1 MISPIKCYSYSPV
14 YTNFTSTPE
23 VTKSTDTVVEEL
35 EKGNQKKFKIKK
47 YSELSDKQKK
57 GVLYASIALA
67 GLTGLVIGRGR
78 SLSRSSWMMDEISR
92 TSERYLAASE
102 ELTRVKAELEELKA
116 IYETSSGSESALRR
130 VTSELREKFT
140 ELVESDLSPREIRE
154 QIFARM
160 RALIEEN
167 PLSYD
172 PMSPPITGK
181 GIRRFEDAVELPA
194 AGTNI
199 RANMQPLQIPLI
211 SESGEFRFVLPR
223 GEMRV
228 SKMTSKD
235 FVPVYKQPTTISIG
249 YADALNWDN
258 DKVARDILQNFFD
271 GHGQTLDGV
280 RFEFVPVGNGKFRVR
295 ISGDSTYTVD
305 KALFMGESTKRN
317 DARSAGNYGEG
328 LKMAVLKLLKSG
340 GADSVRVGSDN
351 WKLTYELADT
361 DLTDK
366 QILSYSIDKVEKL
379 DGNFLEFETT
389 DRDLL
394 VKLRDS
400 INRFYHSGNEHF
412 KTPGFENR
420 FVGIKTDLGP
430 NDKGGIYIAGQRF
443 EYDGNYSDFDN
454 SVLFIK
460 EKPDARTL
468 DVSRDR
474 ISLSHDELGK
484 LGGWVATHGENYI
497 GISENEALRLI
508 QSLEKYWGKVYKD
521 DKNKGFDAFLTSFV
535 DYFAILHKDIH
546 IKFPEK
552 CVAYSPAS
560 PDVVADL
567 ESKGYMICKDEFAK
581 LGMPTIRELMGDA
594 RAHDVVKPTEIQEKK
609 LKILKEAIRILGRN
623 MEGKHFSA
631 EELDTKIF
639 IFDAKGAKDSKLYS
653 DTRAEAIVDAGVTK
667 GFWIDKEYLDNGNFA
682 EILETCLHELS
693 HKAGGDETAS
703 FSYQLTRVNADAIDA
718 LINNVPAL
726 HEIQALTKIWESL
739 V

>member
-1 MISPIKCYSYSPV
+1 MISPVKSYSYSPV
-14 YTNFTSTPE
+14 YTGFTTPPE
-23 VTKSTDTVVEEL
+23 TPKTTDVAVEEL

-78 SLSRSSWMMDEISR
+78 RMAVSSRMYDEFSSTATRLRE
-92 TSERYLAASE
+92 TSD
-102 ELTRVKAELEELKA
+102 ELTRVKAELDELKA
-116 IYETSSGSESALRR
+116 VYETSTGSESALRKI
-130 VTSELREKFT
+130 TSELREKFT

-160 RALIEEN
+160 KALIDDN
-167 PLSYD
+167 PLNYD
-172 PMSPPITGK
+172 VMEPPITGK
-181 GIRRFEDAVELPA
+181 GIKKYADAHELPA
-194 AGTNI
+194 VGTRN
-199 RANMQPLQIPLI
+199 RADMQPLDIPEF
-211 SESGEFRFVLPR
+211 SSRGEFDFTLPR
-223 GEMRV
+223 GSMKA
-228 SKMTSKD
+228 SHMPSKD

-249 YADALNWDN
+249 YADSVNWDN
-258 DKVARDILQNFFD
+258 DKVARDILQNFYD

-280 RFEFVPVGNGKFRVR
+280 KFEFVSVAPGKYKVR
-295 ISGDSTYTVD
+295 ISGESTYTVD

-351 WKLTYELADT
+351 WKLTYELANT

-389 DRDLL
+389 DHDLL
-394 VKLRDS
+394 VKLRES

-412 KTPGFENR
+412 KAPAFENDM
-420 FVGIKTDLGP
+420 VGIKTDLGP
-430 NDKGGIYIAGQRF
+430 NDKGGLYIAGQRF
-443 EYDGNYSDFDN
+443 EFEGNYSNFDN

-460 EKPDARTL
+460 EKIPSYIL

-474 ISLSHDELGK
+474 VSLTTYNCGCIGSWCASNNE
-484 LGGWVATHGENYI
+484 
-497 GISENEALRLI
+497 GISVEDGIKLI
-508 QSLEKYWGKVYKD
+508 SSLEKYWGKVFKD
-521 DKNKGFDAFLTSFV
+521 SSKKGLDEFLTRFIDS
-535 DYFAILHKDIH
+535 FAIMRKGVH
-546 IKFPEK
+546 IKFPDK
-552 CVAYSPAS
+552 YVAYSLAS
-560 PDVVADL
+560 SDVVLDL
-567 ESKGYMICKDEFAK
+567 ETKGYIICKDEFAQ

-594 RAHDVVKPTEIQEKK
+594 RAHDVVKPTETQEKK

-631 EELDTKIF
+631 EEIDTKIF
-639 IFDAKGAKDSKLYS
+639 IFDAKSAKDSKLYG
-653 DTRAEAIVDAGVTK
+653 DTRAEAIIDGGVTK
-667 GFWIDKEYLDNGNFA
+667 GFWIDKEYLDNGNFS

-693 HKAGGDETAS
+693 HKAGGDETAA

-726 HEIQALTKIWESL
+726 HEIQALTKLWECL

>member
-1 MISPIKCYSYSPV
+1 MISPIKSYSYSPV

-23 VTKSTDTVVEEL
+23 TPKTTDIAVEEL

-78 SLSRSSWMMDEISR
+78 RMAVSNRMYDEFSR
-92 TSERYLAASE
+92 TATRLSETSG
-102 ELTRVKAELEELKA
+102 ELTRVKAELEDLKA
-116 IYETSSGSESALRR
+116 VYEASTGSESALRR
-130 VTSELREKFT
+130 VTAELREKFT
-140 ELVESDLSPREIRE
+140 ELVESDLSPKEIRE

-160 RALIEEN
+160 QALVDAPI
-167 PLSYD
+167 SYNV
-172 PMSPPITGK
+172 MEPPITGK
-181 GIRRFEDAVELPA
+181 GVKVFADAIELPTP
-194 AGTNI
+194 GTTN
-199 RANMQPLQIPLI
+199 RANMQPLNIPEF
-211 SESGEFRFVLPR
+211 SPTGEFRFKLPK
-223 GEMRV
+223 GEMRT
-228 SKMTSKD
+228 SHMPSKD
-235 FVPVYKQPTTISIG
+235 FTPVRNQPTTISIG
-249 YADALNWDN
+249 YADSVNWDN
-258 DKVARDILQNFFD
+258 DKVARDILQNFYD

-280 RFEFVPVGNGKFRVR
+280 QIEIVNVAPGKHRVR

-305 KALFMGESTKRN
+305 KALFIGESTKRE

-340 GADSVRVGSDN
+340 GANSVRVGSDN
-351 WKLTYELADT
+351 WKLTYELANSE
-361 DLTDK
+361 LTDK
-366 QILSYSIDKVEKL
+366 QILSYSIDKVERL

-394 VKLRDS
+394 TKIRET

-412 KTPGFENR
+412 KAPGFENDLLG
-420 FVGIKTDLGP
+420 VKTDLGP

-443 EYDGNYSDFDN
+443 EFERGYSNFDN
-454 SVLFIK
+454 SSLFIK
-460 EKPDARTL
+460 EKPDSSTL

-474 ISLSHDELGK
+474 VSLSTYDLGS
-484 LGGWVATHGENYI
+484 LGSWVATYGSSYK
-497 GISENEALRLI
+497 GIPTEDGVALI
-508 QSLEKYWGKVYKD
+508 SSLKKYWGKVYKNNEEKGLD
-521 DKNKGFDAFLTSFV
+521 VFLRRFIDTFVIIKNKDV
-535 DYFAILHKDIH
+535 H

-560 PDVVADL
+560 PDVILDL
-567 ESKGYMICKDEFAK
+567 EAKGYIICKDEFAQ

-631 EELDTKIF
+631 EEIDTKIF
-639 IFDAKGAKDSKLYS
+639 IFDAKSAKDAKLYS
-653 DTRAEAIVDAGVTK
+653 DTRAEAIIDAGTTK
-667 GFWIDKEYLDNGNFA
+667 GFWIDKEYLDNGNFSD
-682 EILETCLHELS
+682 ILETCLHELS
-693 HKAGGDETAS
+693 HKAGGDETAA

-726 HEIQALTKIWESL
+726 HEIQALTKLWEGL

>member
-1 MISPIKCYSYSPV
+1 MISPVKSYSYSPV
-14 YTNFTSTPE
+14 YTGFTTPPE
-23 VTKSTDTVVEEL
+23 TPKTTDVAVEEL

-78 SLSRSSWMMDEISR
+78 SLARSSRMMDEMSR

-102 ELTRVKAELEELKA
+102 ELTRVKAELDELKA
-116 IYETSSGSESALRR
+116 IYETSSGSESALRK

-140 ELVESDLSPREIRE
+140 DLVESDLSPREIRE

-160 RALIEEN
+160 KALIDDN
-167 PLSYD
+167 PLNYD
-172 PMSPPITGK
+172 VMEPPITGK
-181 GIRRFEDAVELPA
+181 GIKKYADAHELPA
-194 AGTNI
+194 VGTRN
-199 RANMQPLQIPLI
+199 RADMQPLDIPEF
-211 SESGEFRFVLPR
+211 SSRGEFDFTLPR
-223 GEMRV
+223 GSMKA
-228 SKMTSKD
+228 SHMPSKD

-249 YADALNWDN
+249 YADSVNWDN

-280 RFEFVPVGNGKFRVR
+280 KLEFVWVAPGKYRVK
-295 ISGDSTYTVD
+295 ISGESTYTVD

-351 WKLTYELADT
+351 WKLTYELANT

-389 DRDLL
+389 DHDLL
-394 VKLRDS
+394 VKLRES

-412 KTPGFENR
+412 KAPAFENDM
-420 FVGIKTDLGP
+420 VGIKTDLGP
-430 NDKGGIYIAGQRF
+430 NDKGGLYIAGQRF
-443 EYDGNYSDFDN
+443 EFEGNYSNFDN

-460 EKPDARTL
+460 EKIPSYIL

-474 ISLSHDELGK
+474 VSLTTYNCGCIGSWCASNNE
-484 LGGWVATHGENYI
+484 
-497 GISENEALRLI
+497 GISVEDGIKLI
-508 QSLEKYWGKVYKD
+508 SSLEKYWGKVFKD
-521 DKNKGFDAFLTSFV
+521 SSKKGLDEFLTRFIDS
-535 DYFAILHKDIH
+535 FAIMRKGVH
-546 IKFPEK
+546 IKFPDK
-552 CVAYSPAS
+552 YVAYSLAS
-560 PDVVADL
+560 SDVVLDL
-567 ESKGYMICKDEFAK
+567 ETKGYIICKDEFAK

-631 EELDTKIF
+631 EEIDTKIF
-639 IFDAKGAKDSKLYS
+639 IFDAKSAKDSKLYG
-653 DTRAEAIVDAGVTK
+653 DTRAEAIIDGGVTK
-667 GFWIDKEYLDNGNFA
+667 GFWIDKEYLDNGNFS

-693 HKAGGDETAS
+693 HKAGGDETAA

-726 HEIQALTKIWESL
+726 HEIQALTKLWEGL

>member
-1 MISPIKCYSYSPV
+1 MISPVKSYSYSPV
-14 YTNFTSTPE
+14 YTGFTTPPE
-23 VTKSTDTVVEEL
+23 TPKTTDVAVEEL

-78 SLSRSSWMMDEISR
+78 SLARSSRMMDEMSR

-102 ELTRVKAELEELKA
+102 ELTRVKAELDELKA
-116 IYETSSGSESALRR
+116 IYETSSGSESALRK

-140 ELVESDLSPREIRE
+140 DLVESDLSPREIRE

-160 RALIEEN
+160 KALIDDN
-167 PLSYD
+167 PLNYD
-172 PMSPPITGK
+172 VMEPPITGK
-181 GIRRFEDAVELPA
+181 GIKKYADAHELPA
-194 AGTNI
+194 VGTRN
-199 RANMQPLQIPLI
+199 RADMQPLDIPEF
-211 SESGEFRFVLPR
+211 SSRGEFDFTLPR
-223 GEMRV
+223 GSMKA
-228 SKMTSKD
+228 SHMPSKD

-249 YADALNWDN
+249 YADSVNWDN

-280 RFEFVPVGNGKFRVR
+280 KLEFVWVAPGKYRVK
-295 ISGDSTYTVD
+295 ISGESTYTVD

-351 WKLTYELADT
+351 WKLTYELANT

-389 DRDLL
+389 DHDLL
-394 VKLRDS
+394 VKLRES

-412 KTPGFENR
+412 KAPAFENDM
-420 FVGIKTDLGP
+420 VGIKTDLGP
-430 NDKGGIYIAGQRF
+430 NDKGGLYIAGQRF
-443 EYDGNYSDFDN
+443 EFEGNYSNFDN

-460 EKPDARTL
+460 EKIPSYIL

-474 ISLSHDELGK
+474 VSLTTYNCGCIGSWCASNNE
-484 LGGWVATHGENYI
+484 
-497 GISENEALRLI
+497 GISVEDGIKLI
-508 QSLEKYWGKVYKD
+508 SSLEKYWGKVFKD
-521 DKNKGFDAFLTSFV
+521 SSKKGLDEFLTRFIDS
-535 DYFAILHKDIH
+535 FAIMRKGVH
-546 IKFPEK
+546 IKFPDK
-552 CVAYSPAS
+552 YVAYSLAS
-560 PDVVADL
+560 SDVVLDL
-567 ESKGYMICKDEFAK
+567 ETKGYIICKDEFAQ

-631 EELDTKIF
+631 EEIDTKIF
-639 IFDAKGAKDSKLYS
+639 IFDAKSAKDSKLYG
-653 DTRAEAIVDAGVTK
+653 DTRAEAIIDGGVTK
-667 GFWIDKEYLDNGNFA
+667 GFWIDKEYLDNGNFS

-693 HKAGGDETAS
+693 HKAGGDETAA

-726 HEIQALTKIWESL
+726 HEIQALTKLWEGS

>member
-1 MISPIKCYSYSPV
+1 MISPIKCYGYSPV

-23 VTKSTDTVVEEL
+23 VTKSTNTAVEEL

-67 GLTGLVIGRGR
+67 GLTGLVIGRGF
-78 SLSRSSWMMDEISR
+78 SRSSWMMDELSR
-92 TSERYLAASE
+92 TSERYLAASK

-116 IYETSSGSESALRR
+116 IYETSSSSESALRK

-140 ELVESDLSPREIRE
+140 ELVESDLSPKEIRE
-154 QIFARM
+154 QIFTRM
-160 RALIEEN
+160 KALIDEN
-167 PLSYD
+167 PLNYD
-172 PMSPPITGK
+172 VMSPPITGK
-181 GIRRFEDAVELPA
+181 GITEFADALELPVV
-194 AGTNI
+194 GTGN
-199 RANMQPLQIPLI
+199 RANMQPLNIPLL
-211 SESGEFRFVLPR
+211 SRNGEFSFTLPEGAKR
-223 GEMRV
+223 ASHMESRPF
-228 SKMTSKD
+228 T
-235 FVPVYKQPTTISIG
+235 PVYNQPTTISIG
-249 YADALNWDN
+249 YADSVNWDN
-258 DKVARDILQNFFD
+258 DKVARDILQNFYD

-280 RFEFVPVGNGKFRVR
+280 KIEFAPVDNGKYRVK

-361 DLTDK
+361 DLTDR

-394 VKLRDS
+394 NKIRES
-400 INRFYHSGNEHF
+400 INRFYHSANEHF
-412 KTPGFENR
+412 KTPDFENEI
-420 FVGIKTDLGP
+420 VGVKTDLGP
-430 NDKGGIYIAGQRF
+430 NDKGGLYIAGQRF
-443 EYDGNYSDFDN
+443 EYEGNYSNFDN
-454 SVLFIK
+454 SSLFIK
-460 EKPDARTL
+460 EKPPANVL

-474 ISLSHDELGK
+474 VSLDHWNLGNIGSWLATQDCMAGEEGLK
-484 LGGWVATHGENYI
+484 LIH
-497 GISENEALRLI
+497 ALKR
-508 QSLEKYWGKVYKD
+508 YWGKVPSNSEPKGLD
-521 DKNKGFDAFLTSFV
+521 SFLRRFIDTFIIMSKNKG
-535 DYFAILHKDIH
+535 IH
-546 IKFPEK
+546 AKFPEN
-552 CVAYSPAS
+552 CVAYSSAS
-560 PDVVADL
+560 SDVVSDL
-567 ESKGYMICKDEFAK
+567 TSKGYIICKDEFAQ

-594 RAHDVVKPTEIQEKK
+594 RAHDVVKPTETQEKK

-631 EELDTKIF
+631 KELDTKIF

-667 GFWIDKEYLDNGNFA
+667 GFWIDKEYLDKGNFA

-693 HKAGGDETAS
+693 HKSGGDETAS

>member
-1 MISPIKCYSYSPV
+1 MRK
-14 YTNFTSTPE
+14 
-23 VTKSTDTVVEEL
+23 
-35 EKGNQKKFKIKK
+35 
-47 YSELSDKQKK
+47 
-57 GVLYASIALA
+57 
-67 GLTGLVIGRGR
+67 
-78 SLSRSSWMMDEISR
+78 
-92 TSERYLAASE
+92 
-102 ELTRVKAELEELKA
+102 
-116 IYETSSGSESALRR
+116 
-130 VTSELREKFT
+130 VTSELREKFK

-160 RALIEEN
+160 KALIDDN
-167 PLSYD
+167 PLNYD
-172 PMSPPITGK
+172 VMEPPITGK
-181 GIRRFEDAVELPA
+181 GITKHVDAVELPV
-194 AGTNI
+194 AGTRN
-199 RANMQPLQIPLI
+199 RADMQPLVIPEF
-211 SESGEFRFVLPR
+211 SPRGEFNFTLPR
-223 GEMRV
+223 GSMNA
-228 SKMTSKD
+228 SHMPSKD

-249 YADALNWDN
+249 YADSVNWDN

-280 RFEFVPVGNGKFRVR
+280 KFEFVWVAPGKYKVK
-295 ISGDSTYTVD
+295 ISGESTYTVD

-379 DGNFLEFETT
+379 NGNFLEFETT
-389 DRDLL
+389 DHDLL
-394 VKLRDS
+394 VKLRES

-412 KTPGFENR
+412 KTPGFENGM
-420 FVGIKTDLGP
+420 VGIKTDLGP
-430 NDKGGIYIAGQRF
+430 NDRGGLYIAGQRF

-454 SVLFIK
+454 SALFIK
-460 EKPDARTL
+460 EKPEAHIL

-474 ISLSHDELGK
+474 ISLNRYELGK
-484 LGGWVATHGENYI
+484 IGGWIATHGGER
-497 GISENEALRLI
+497 GSISVEDGLKLI

-521 DKNKGFDAFLTSFV
+521 DKNKGLDSLLSNFI
-535 DYFAILHKDIH
+535 DYFVILRKGVHV
-546 IKFPEK
+546 KFPER
-552 CVAYSPAS
+552 CVAYSLAS

-653 DTRAEAIVDAGVTK
+653 DTRAEAIVDAVVTK
-667 GFWIDKEYLDNGNFA
+667 CFWIDKEYIDNGNFS
-682 EILETCLHELS
+682 EILENCLHELS

>member
-1 MISPIKCYSYSPV
+1 MISPIKSYSYSPV
-14 YTNFTSTPE
+14 YTNFTATPE
-23 VTKSTDTVVEEL
+23 TPKTTDIAVEEL

-78 SLSRSSWMMDEISR
+78 SLSRSSWMMDEMSR

-102 ELTRVKAELEELKA
+102 ELSRVKAELEDLRA

-181 GIRRFEDAVELPA
+181 GIRRFEDAVELPS

-280 RFEFVPVGNGKFRVR
+280 RFEFVPLGNGKFRVR

-351 WKLTYELADT
+351 WKLTYELANT

-474 ISLSHDELGK
+474 ISLSLDELGK

-497 GISENEALRLI
+497 GISEGEALKLI
-508 QSLEKYWGKVYKD
+508 QSLEKYWGKVYKVEN
-521 DKNKGFDAFLTSFV
+521 NKGFDAFLTSFI

-552 CVAYSPAS
+552 CVAGIGKIILAIANFFCNIYLTVIRGTPVVVQLMIMYYIIFATSDNGILVAVSAFGINSGAYVAEIFRSGIMSVDNGQFEAGRSLGFGYISTMLFIVFPQAFKSVLPAL
-560 PDVVADL
+560 AN
-567 ESKGYMICKDEFAK
+567 EFIV
-581 LGMPTIRELMGDA
+581 L
-594 RAHDVVKPTEIQEKK
+594 
-609 LKILKEAIRILGRN
+609 LKETSVAGYVAI
-623 MEGKHFSA
+623 
-631 EELDTKIF
+631 
-639 IFDAKGAKDSKLYS
+639 KDL
-653 DTRAEAIVDAGVTK
+653 TK
-667 GFWIDKEYLDNGNFA
+667 GGDIIRGATYETFMPLLAVAGIYLVMVIFFTKLVN
-682 EILETCLHELS
+682 ILERRLRKSE
-693 HKAGGDETAS
+693 
-703 FSYQLTRVNADAIDA
+703 R
-718 LINNVPAL
+718 
-726 HEIQALTKIWESL
+726 
-739 V
+739 